1 MNNGDISPDGTIELP
16 DDVWNALVAA
26 GERRDYGAGAWIF
39 VEDDPP
45 GPAYA
50 VVEGMVR
57 VEAARERMPLEV
69 GSFGPHSLF
78 GELAAIDGHPRS
90 ASAIATEPTTLIAL
104 DAPTLYRLLTDHP
117 SFTLAVLR
125 LLASRLRA
133 TTTFAVEHMPQDLDR
148 RLAATLCELARTR
161 GTPEG
166 TLVLLDVTQGELST
180 LLRADPETTGGAI
193 KRLRARGLV
202 LPGRHSLHVINMP
215 LLEALSRSAV

>member
-1 MNNGDISPDGTIELP
+1 MNTGDELP
-16 DDVWNALVAA
+16 GDVWNALITA

-45 GPAYA
+45 GPVFA
-50 VVEGMVR
+50 VIEGMVR
-57 VEAARERMPLEV
+57 VEAARERIPLEV
-69 GSFGPHSLF
+69 GSFGPGSLF

-90 ASAIATEPTTLIAL
+90 ASAIATEQTKVAAI
-104 DAPTLYRLLTDHP
+104 DAPTLNRLLTEHS
-117 SFTLAVLR
+117 SFTLAMLR
-125 LLASRLRA
+125 LLAARLRA

-166 TLVLLDVTQGELST
+166 TIVMIDVTQGELST

-202 LPGRHSLHVINMP
+202 VPGRHSLHVVNMP

>member
-1 MNNGDISPDGTIELP
+1 MNTGDELP
-16 DDVWNALVAA
+16 GDVWNALITA

-45 GPAYA
+45 GPVFA
-50 VVEGMVR
+50 VIEGMVR
-57 VEAARERMPLEV
+57 VEAARERIPLEV
-69 GSFGPHSLF
+69 GSFGPGSLF

-90 ASAIATEPTTLIAL
+90 ASAIATEPTKVAAI
-104 DAPTLYRLLTDHP
+104 DASTFNRLLTEHS
-117 SFTLAVLR
+117 SFTLAMLR
-125 LLASRLRA
+125 LLAARLRA

-166 TLVLLDVTQGELST
+166 TIVMVDVTQGELST

-202 LPGRHSLHVINMP
+202 VPGRHSLHVVNMP

>member
-1 MNNGDISPDGTIELP
+1 MNTSDELP
-16 DDVWNALVAA
+16 GDVWNALITA
-26 GERRDYGAGAWIF
+26 GERLDYGAGAWIF

-45 GPAYA
+45 GPVFA
-50 VVEGMVR
+50 VIEGMVR
-57 VEAARERMPLEV
+57 VEAARERIPLEV
-69 GSFGPHSLF
+69 GSFGPGSLF

-90 ASAIATEPTTLIAL
+90 ASAIATEPTMVAAI
-104 DAPTLYRLLTDHP
+104 DAPTLNRLLTEHS
-117 SFTLAVLR
+117 SFTLAMLR
-125 LLASRLRA
+125 LLAARLRA

-166 TLVLLDVTQGELST
+166 TIVMVDVTQGELST

-202 LPGRHSLHVINMP
+202 VPGRHSLHVVNMP